1 MRKVSFCRALRF
13 FLLWNSELFSHGTR
27 IESVLEV
34 ICQPLEDEI
43 VTISRATGTMTFAK
57 LVAAMNSWGC
67 HGDPKSAPAH
77 KHLCYHTPGGPPGSD
92 RRVCR

>member
-13 FLLWNSELFSHGTR
+13 FLLWNSELFSHRTR
-27 IESVLEV
+27 VKSVLEV
-34 ICQPLEDEI
+34 MRQPLEDKI

-67 HGDPKSAPAH
+67 HGDPKSAPAPQASLLPH
-77 KHLCYHTPGGPPGSD
+77 PGWSPWF
-92 RRVCR
+92 